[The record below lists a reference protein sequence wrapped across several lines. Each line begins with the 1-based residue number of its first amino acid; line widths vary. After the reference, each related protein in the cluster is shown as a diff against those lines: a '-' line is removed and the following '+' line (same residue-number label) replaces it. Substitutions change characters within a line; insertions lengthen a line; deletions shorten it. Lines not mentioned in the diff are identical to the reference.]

1 MLSDAKTLLEEHV
14 QDEGK
19 GARGPRPKR
28 AEQGD
33 AAATGFH
40 SPLLKQS
47 VRPGI
52 KEPQPSGEAR
62 RELCSTG
69 CFHAEPRS
77 PELLR
82 AVLRGQEST
91 AWVVANVQ
99 EDVLTTHVCRLT
111 LSLLHGGAC
120 GGKLGFCVIQS
131 NFICEI
137 PLRSLLWK
145 D

>member
-1 MLSDAKTLLEEHV
+1 MNSAPQAVST
-14 QDEGK
+14 QSQ
-19 GARGPRPKR
+19 GP
-28 AEQGD
+28 QSCCGLCLGD
-33 AAATGFH
+33 RKA
-40 SPLLKQS
+40 
-47 VRPGI
+47 
-52 KEPQPSGEAR
+52 QP
-62 RELCSTG
+62 
-69 CFHAEPRS
+69 
-77 PELLR
+77 
-82 AVLRGQEST
+82 
-91 AWVVANVQ
+91 WVVANVQ